1 MIVPSCLRQTI
12 GKVIRMKI
20 APLVLFF
27 AAFLVAA
34 SFSTAKEPAE
44 PVPETKVVLRV
55 SRHFIHRLIGVG
67 FKHGEPIDSTA
78 RGVMTRGNALAEGTI
93 DVKLHES
100 ATESKFDLLV
110 QGEILTQIASTRRP
124 VQVCA
129 HGVAPFRA
137 ARRIAF
143 DGAMFTA
150 EPLSIEV
157 RNHFS
162 LDEIRKAR
170 GGPAGPLARGLA
182 RPFVRRGLADGDRQA
197 EDQIRTQVSQSLGEQ
212 TDKLLGALNKV
223 KPLIEQGEK
232 LLIEQKLLSAEGLH
246 YYRAATKEHV
256 YLSVGRP
263 DHRIPTLPTL
273 DESQRAPIELW
284 IAKRKDGR
292 EELALLFL
300 THWRDFQPL
309 FAEQLRQRSPDLA
322 KELDGK
328 LEQYLKDVRVVEADG
343 WHVVTFAPKLHPHLV
358 VDIP

>member
-1 MIVPSCLRQTI
+1 MNRQPDWQ
-12 GKVIRMKI
+12 RRKI
-20 APLVLFF
+20 ASLVLSCV
-27 AAFLVAA
+27 ALLVAA
-34 SFSTAKEPAE
+34 PVSAAQGPAE
-44 PVPETKVVLRV
+44 PLPETKIVLRV

-67 FKHGEPIDSTA
+67 FQHGEPIDSNT
-78 RGVMTRGNALAEGTI
+78 RGVATQGNALAEGTI

-129 HGVAPFRA
+129 HGVAPFSA
-137 ARRIAF
+137 SRRIVF
-143 DGAMFTA
+143 DGATFTG

-162 LDEIRKAR
+162 LDDIRKAR
-170 GGPAGPLARGLA
+170 GGPAGPLTRSLA

-197 EDQIRTQVSQSLGEQ
+197 EDQIRTQLSQSLGEQ
-212 TDKLLGALNKV
+212 TAKLLVALNKV
-223 KPLIEQGEK
+223 QPLIVQGEK

-246 YYRAATKEHV
+246 YYRAATKEHLF
-256 YLSVGRP
+256 LSVGRP

-284 IAKRKDGR
+284 IAKRADKK

-309 FAEQLRQRSPDLA
+309 FAEQLRQRSPALA
-322 KELDGK
+322 KELDGNFEK
-328 LEQYLKDVRVVEADG
+328 YLKDVRVVEAGG
-343 WHVVTFAPKLHPHLV
+343 WHVVTFAPKLQPHLV
-358 VDIP
+358 VDLP